1 MINPYL
7 AIFILFINMWF
18 MNTCLYAEASVNGAK
33 PHGWHWYDASS
44 PEEAEAE
51 ELDPLEQMQIENE
64 NIKRA
69 LYTARKNPTIENVKQ
84 YIEMQNTVTGE
95 AKAFSNTWQEVLL
108 ENPKLNYSIKHPTN
122 NYARMI
128 EEDELRK
135 KEDAAI
141 HRLANM
147 SGLFF
152 FYRSTCPYCR
162 AFAPTVKQF
171 AAMYGITVIPITT
184 DGVSLPEFPNSRID
198 QGQAE
203 LFGVKV
209 EPALFIVNP
218 YTNEKI
224 TLTYGLISLA
234 DLKSRIVELTAQHER
249 DKK

>member
-1 MINPYL
+1 MIKPYL
-7 AIFILFINMWF
+7 IIFALFISVSF
-18 MNTCLYAEASVNGAK
+18 MNTWVYAEVSVESSK
-33 PHGWHWYDASS
+33 PHGWHWYDAPSQ
-44 PEEAEAE
+44 EETEDE
-51 ELDPLEQMQIENE
+51 PLDPLEQMQIENE

-69 LYTARKNPTIENVKQ
+69 LYTARKNPTKENVKQ
-84 YIEMQNTVTGE
+84 YIEMQNSVTSE
-95 AKAFSNTWQEVLL
+95 AKAFSKSWQEVLL
-108 ENPKLNYSIKHPTN
+108 ENPQLNYAIKHPTN
-122 NYARMI
+122 NTARMI
-128 EEDELRK
+128 EEDEMRK
-135 KEDAAI
+135 KEDVAI
-141 HRLANM
+141 HRLAKI

-152 FYRSTCPYCR
+152 FYKSTCAYCR

-234 DLKSRIVELTAQHER
+234 DLKSRIVELAAQHER
-249 DKK
+249 GNQ

>member
-1 MINPYL
+1 MFVL
-7 AIFILFINMWF
+7 FLGMGFINF
-18 MNTCLYAEASVNGAK
+18 AVYAETPIEPSK
-33 PHGWHWYDASS
+33 PQGWHWYDAPSKD
-44 PEEAEAE
+44 EAE
-51 ELDPLEQMQIENE
+51 EDPVDPLEQMQIENE

-69 LYTARKNPTIENVKQ
+69 LYTARKNPTKENVKQ
-84 YIEMQNTVTGE
+84 YIEMQNNVTKE
-95 AKAFSNTWQEVLL
+95 AKAFSTTWQEVLL
-108 ENPKLNYSIKHPTN
+108 ENPQLNYAIKHPTN

-128 EEDELRK
+128 EEDEMRK
-135 KEDAAI
+135 REEAAI
-141 HRLANM
+141 HRLAKI

-152 FYRSTCPYCR
+152 FYRSTCAYCR

-184 DGVSLPEFPNSRID
+184 DGVSLPEFPNSHID

-224 TLTYGLISLA
+224 TLTNGLISLA
-234 DLKSRIVELTAQHER
+234 DLKSRIVELAAQRER
-249 DKK
+249 GNP

>member
-1 MINPYL
+1 MIKPYL
-7 AIFILFINMWF
+7 IIFILFVSVSF
-18 MNTCLYAEASVNGAK
+18 MNTGVYAEVSVESSK
-33 PHGWHWYDASS
+33 PQGWHWYDA
-44 PEEAEAE
+44 PAQEETEDE
-51 ELDPLEQMQIENE
+51 PLDPLEQMQIENE

-69 LYTARKNPTIENVKQ
+69 LYTARKNPTKENVKQ
-84 YIEMQNTVTGE
+84 YIEMQNSVTRE
-95 AKAFSNTWQEVLL
+95 AKAFSKSWQEVLL
-108 ENPKLNYSIKHPTN
+108 ENPQLNYAIKHPTN
-122 NYARMI
+122 NTARMI
-128 EEDELRK
+128 EEDEMRK
-135 KEDAAI
+135 KEEATI
-141 HRLANM
+141 HRLAKI

-152 FYRSTCPYCR
+152 FYKSTCAYCR

-218 YTNEKI
+218 YTHEKI

-234 DLKSRIVELTAQHER
+234 DLKSRIVELAAQHER
-249 DKK
+249 DNQ